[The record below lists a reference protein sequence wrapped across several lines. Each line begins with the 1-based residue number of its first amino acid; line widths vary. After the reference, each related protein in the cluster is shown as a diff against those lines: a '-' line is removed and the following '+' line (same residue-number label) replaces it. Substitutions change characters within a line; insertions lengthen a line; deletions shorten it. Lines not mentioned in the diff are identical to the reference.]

1 MLGLLVVVVLLLRPY
16 PFFCAL
22 HNNKLA
28 LLSKTY
34 NGISSEIY
42 WSVEV
47 TTFEHHPLAAIPQS
61 QTQSQEIYN
70 WTTLTFLSA
79 RGIAHELR

>member
-1 MLGLLVVVVLLLRPY
+1 MLGLVGLLLQQPY

-47 TTFEHHPLAAIPQS
+47 TTEHHPLAAIPQS
-61 QTQSQEIYN
+61 QTQSQEIY
-70 WTTLTFLSA
+70 TI
-79 RGIAHELR
+79 GQH